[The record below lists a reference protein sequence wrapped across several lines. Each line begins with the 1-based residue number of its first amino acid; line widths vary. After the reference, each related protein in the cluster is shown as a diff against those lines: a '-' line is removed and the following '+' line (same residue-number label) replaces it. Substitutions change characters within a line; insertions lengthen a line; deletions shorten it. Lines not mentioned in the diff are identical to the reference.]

1 MDDNV
6 IPIASKKNG
15 KKNGKRSQLEAMAK
29 DLASLARRSPY
40 MLRITRLKECD
51 PPVLIVKERIAP
63 EDRNDARAKRS
74 QRPISVDRGKLHG
87 QLVRQCLPVLKHV
100 VESVCDDSGVP
111 LELERFMTPEGLR
124 LCDVNLPLDEEAGAK
139 LALLFRL
146 QDRISDGDRV
156 ELMGRRI
163 DRFSREEAAYWLA
176 KVTTPNKDAQRWAV
190 RGLRILLCGA
200 EGNDPGILPMLE
212 KLRVM
217 A

>member
-6 IPIASKKNG
+6 MPLKTKQSG
-15 KKNGKRSQLEAMAK
+15 KHAQLENMAK
-29 DLASLARRSPY
+29 ALAPLARRSPY
-40 MLRITRLKECD
+40 VLRITRLKECD

-63 EDRNDARAKRS
+63 EDRDDRPGKQL
-74 QRPISVDRGKLHG
+74 QRPITVDRGKLYG
-87 QLVRQCLPVLKHV
+87 QLVRQCLPVLKHI
-100 VESVCDDSGVP
+100 VESVCDEAGVP
-111 LELERFMTPEGLR
+111 LELERFMTPEGIR
-124 LCDVNLPLDEEAGAK
+124 LSNVNLPLDEEAGAK

-146 QDRISDGDRV
+146 QDRITDADRV

-176 KVTTPNKDAQRWAV
+176 KVTTPNKDAQRWAI
-190 RGLRILLCGA
+190 RGLRILLCGPD
-200 EGNDPGILPMLE
+200 GKDPGILPMLD